1 MSIIT
6 HWGLCLYEGSN
17 DTDNEE
23 IKKWGEDEA
32 WINGGL
38 IDSLINWL
46 NSGLEVGSRSF
57 AASSMTPHCFV
68 FSLLNAKKALV
79 IFIID

>member
-1 MSIIT
+1 MSIII
-6 HWGLCLYEGSN
+6 HWGLCLYQGSN
-17 DTDNEE
+17 DTENEE
-23 IKKWGEDEA
+23 ISKWREEEE

-46 NSGLEVGSRSF
+46 TSGLEVGSRSF

-68 FSLLNAKKALV
+68 FPLFNAKKH
-79 IFIID
+79 